1 MKNTKQTKANV
12 ETLARRNAF
21 FSATPEQLAQ
31 VLKNTQSL
39 TVQTRKNF
47 SEEKKQLI
55 TPKQTKKNAPKQ
67 VKKNTS
73 KQTKKEPAEVY
84 LVVNLSSVNDPKVK
98 EFTETCANNYKNR
111 FVEYCRKYRLDPKK
125 SIFRETGFG
134 ADSHHFIDNLKLNPS
149 QVYNDMIQVAGY
161 MSIARPHEFAMQ
173 FATNIAILNENDQF
187 FIAQKELNKFCETVH
202 ALASGRRCMNLYVRL
217 FALAMVWGYR
227 TLNDLKNFYSGLNKN
242 SKLSQELKDEI
253 AREGGAGFTVGT
265 ALAQSGQCKKI
276 CKFLGLL
283 NFRKGSNNTPIEV
296 FDRALPLFKI
306 IAGLSK

>member
-1 MKNTKQTKANV
+1 MKKNV
-12 ETLARRNAF
+12 FTFATASEIAQFNEKTAKTARKVN
-21 FSATPEQLAQ
+21 
-31 VLKNTQSL
+31 
-39 TVQTRKNF
+39 KNF
-47 SEEKKQLI
+47 SEEEKQLI
-55 TPKQTKKNAPKQ
+55 TPKQTKKNSPKQ

-84 LVVNLSSVNDPKVK
+84 LVVDLTSVNAPKVK
-98 EFTETCANNYKNR
+98 EFTKTCVNNYKNR

-134 ADSHHFIDNLKLNPS
+134 SDSHHFIDNLKLNPS

-173 FATNIAILNENDQF
+173 FANNIAILNENDQF
-187 FIAQKELNKFCETVH
+187 FVAQKELNKFCETVH

-283 NFRKGSNNTPIEV
+283 NFKKGSNNTPIEV

>member
-39 TVQTRKNF
+39 TVQSRKVF
-47 SEEKKQLI
+47 TEEEKQLI
-55 TPKQTKKNAPKQ
+55 TPKQTKKNAPAK
-67 VKKNTS
+67 VS
-73 KQTKKEPAEVY
+73 P
-84 LVVNLSSVNDPKVK
+84 VVNLKNLNDPKAKQFVD
-98 EFTETCANNYKNR
+98 TCTANYQGR
-111 FVEYCRKYRLDPKK
+111 FIEYCRKHRLDPKK
-125 SIFRETGFG
+125 VDFKDTGFWS
-134 ADSHHFIDNLKLNPS
+134 DSHNFIDNLKLNPV
-149 QVYNDMIQVAGY
+149 QVYQDMIQIANY
-161 MSIARPHEFAMQ
+161 MSEKNPHSFAMQ

-187 FIAQKELNKFCETVH
+187 YVAQKELNKFCETVR
-202 ALASGRRCMNLYVRL
+202 ALSSGRRCMNLYVRL

-283 NFRKGSNNTPIEV
+283 NFKKGSNNTPIEV

>member
-1 MKNTKQTKANV
+1 MTKNIFT
-12 ETLARRNAF
+12 F
-21 FSATPEQLAQ
+21 ATASEIAQ
-31 VLKNTQSL
+31 FNEKTSNLVKKSN
-39 TVQTRKNF
+39 KNF
-47 SEEKKQLI
+47 IEEEKQLI
-55 TPKQTKKNAPKQ
+55 TPKQVKKNAPKQ

-84 LVVNLSSVNDPKVK
+84 LVVDLTSVNDPKVE
-98 EFTETCANNYKNR
+98 EFATVCANNYKNR
-111 FVEYCRKYRLDPKK
+111 FVEYCRKHRLNSKK
-125 SIFRETGFG
+125 SIFLETGFG
-134 ADSHHFIDNLKLNPS
+134 SDSHHFIDNLKLNPF
-149 QVYNDMIQVAGY
+149 QLYNDMIQVAGY

-173 FATNIAILNENDQF
+173 FANNIAILNENDQF
-187 FIAQKELNKFCETVH
+187 FVAQKEMNKFCETVH
-202 ALASGRRCMNLYVRL
+202 ALACGRRCMNLYVRL

-227 TLNDLKNFYSGLNKN
+227 TLTDLKNFYSGLNKN

-253 AREGGAGFTVGT
+253 AKEGGAGFTVGT

-283 NFRKGSNNTPIEV
+283 NFKKRSNNTPIDV

>member
-1 MKNTKQTKANV
+1 MTKFVNIFAIPTADQIEESLKKTSK
-12 ETLARRNAF
+12 TARKIN
-21 FSATPEQLAQ
+21 
-31 VLKNTQSL
+31 
-39 TVQTRKNF
+39 KNF
-47 SEEKKQLI
+47 SEEEKQLV
-55 TPKQTKKNAPKQ
+55 TPKQTKKNALKQ

-84 LVVNLSSVNDPKVK
+84 LVVDLTSVNDLKVK
-98 EFTETCANNYKNR
+98 EFTKICVNNYKNR
-111 FVEYCRKYRLDPKK
+111 FVEYCRKHRLDPKK

-134 ADSHHFIDNLKLNPS
+134 SDSHHFIDNLKLNPS
-149 QVYNDMIQVAGY
+149 QVYNDMIQIAGY

-173 FATNIAILNENDQF
+173 FANNIAILNENDQF
-187 FIAQKELNKFCETVH
+187 YVAQKELNKFCETIH

-276 CKFLGLL
+276 CKFLDLL
-283 NFRKGSNNTPIEV
+283 NFKKGSNNTPIDV

>member
-1 MKNTKQTKANV
+1 MTKNIFTFATASEIAQFNEKTAK
-12 ETLARRNAF
+12 TARKVN
-21 FSATPEQLAQ
+21 
-31 VLKNTQSL
+31 
-39 TVQTRKNF
+39 KNF
-47 SEEKKQLI
+47 SEEEKQLI
-55 TPKQTKKNAPKQ
+55 TPKQVKKNAPKQ
-67 VKKNTS
+67 VKKNVS
-73 KQTKKEPAEVY
+73 KQTKKQPAEVY
-84 LVVNLSSVNDPKVK
+84 LVVDLTSVNDPKVK
-98 EFTETCANNYKNR
+98 EFTETCTNNYKNR
-111 FVEYCRKYRLDPKK
+111 FVEYCRKHRLDSKK
-125 SIFRETGFG
+125 TVFLETGFG
-134 ADSHHFIDNLKLNPS
+134 SDSHHFIDNLKLNPS
-149 QVYNDMIQVAGY
+149 QVYNDMVQVAGY
-161 MSIARPHEFAMQ
+161 MSIANPHAFAMQ
-173 FATNIAILNENDQF
+173 FANNIAILNESDQF
-187 FIAQKELNKFCETVH
+187 YVAQKELNKFCETIH

-283 NFRKGSNNTPIEV
+283 NFKKGSNNTPIDV

>member
-1 MKNTKQTKANV
+1 MTKFVNIFAIPTSSQIEESLKKTSK
-12 ETLARRNAF
+12 TARKIN
-21 FSATPEQLAQ
+21 
-31 VLKNTQSL
+31 
-39 TVQTRKNF
+39 KNF
-47 SEEKKQLI
+47 SEEEKQLV
-55 TPKQTKKNAPKQ
+55 TPKQTRKALKQ

-84 LVVNLSSVNDPKVK
+84 LVVDLASVNDPKVK
-98 EFTETCANNYKNR
+98 EFTKICVNNYKNR

-134 ADSHHFIDNLKLNPS
+134 SDSHHFIDNLKLNPS
-149 QVYNDMIQVAGY
+149 QVYNDIIQVASY

-173 FATNIAILNENDQF
+173 FANNIAILNENDQF
-187 FIAQKELNKFCETVH
+187 FVAQKELNKFCDTVH
-202 ALASGRRCMNLYVRL
+202 SLASGRRCMNLYVRL

-283 NFRKGSNNTPIEV
+283 NFKKGSNNTPIEV

-306 IAGLSK
+306 IAGLDK